1 MRIQSIECYPIRI
14 PGHPY
19 CGGHDTRK
27 NVGEYGS
34 YTTHGVY
41 RSIYT
46 MNAETLLVKI
56 TSDDGVVGWGET
68 QAAITPHIV
77 AQLVN
82 ELVAPG
88 LIGEDPYDV
97 AVLRDRGY
105 DKMRDRGHDSGQIVD
120 AISACDIALYDL
132 LGKAQG
138 KPVHKLL
145 GGAYRQEIPCYVS
158 GVPAVSVEEQADHI
172 RGWQAKGF
180 NRFKISLG
188 YGVKEDITHMEGM
201 RKELGD
207 VPVFLIDQHWVYN
220 LNDSIK
226 IGRAFEQLDIALM
239 ECPMDAE
246 IFAQYSKLCSALDLP
261 IALGEEFRTRFR
273 FKERIDAGGIDIA
286 QPDIGR
292 LGITEGMRVTT
303 LCGAAG
309 IPSAPHIGSGLAPYT
324 ASALQVAAT
333 TERLFLLEFQPTQID
348 VSDEYFTPSI
358 RPREGA
364 YHLSDLPGLGVEP
377 IMEKIAPHVFS

>member
-56 TSDDGVVGWGET
+56 TSDDGVVGLGET

-158 GVPAVSVEEQADHI
+158 GVPAVSVE
-172 RGWQAKGF
+172 
-180 NRFKISLG
+180 
-188 YGVKEDITHMEGM
+188 
-201 RKELGD
+201 
-207 VPVFLIDQHWVYN
+207 
-220 LNDSIK
+220 
-226 IGRAFEQLDIALM
+226 
-239 ECPMDAE
+239 
-246 IFAQYSKLCSALDLP
+246 
-261 IALGEEFRTRFR
+261 
-273 FKERIDAGGIDIA
+273 
-286 QPDIGR
+286 
-292 LGITEGMRVTT
+292 
-303 LCGAAG
+303 
-309 IPSAPHIGSGLAPYT
+309 
-324 ASALQVAAT
+324 
-333 TERLFLLEFQPTQID
+333 
-348 VSDEYFTPSI
+348 
-358 RPREGA
+358 
-364 YHLSDLPGLGVEP
+364 
-377 IMEKIAPHVFS
+377 

>member
-1 MRIQSIECYPIRI
+1 MQIKSIECYPLRI

-27 NVGEYGS
+27 NTGQYGD
-34 YTTHGVY
+34 YTTHAVY
-41 RSIYT
+41 RAIYT

-56 TSDDGVVGWGET
+56 MSDDGVVGWGET

-88 LIGEDPYDV
+88 YLGQDPHDY
-97 AVLRDRGY
+97 AVLRDRAY
-105 DKMRDRGHDSGQIVD
+105 DRLRDRGHDSGQYVD
-120 AISACDIALYDL
+120 AISACDIALHDL
-132 LGKAQG
+132 LGKVHG
-138 KPVHKLL
+138 KPVHQLL

-158 GVPAVSVEEQADHI
+158 GVPAVSVAEQADHM
-172 RGWQAKGF
+172 RRWQEQGF

-188 YGVKEDITHMEGM
+188 YGVKQDIAHMEGL
-201 RKELGD
+201 RRELGD
-207 VPVFLIDQHWVYN
+207 EPTFLVDQHWVYD
-220 LNDSIK
+220 LNDSIR
-226 IGRAFEQLDIALM
+226 IGRAFEALGIGFM

-246 IFAQYSKLCSALDLP
+246 IFAQYGKLCAALDLP
-261 IALGEEFRTRFR
+261 IALGEEFRTRYR
-273 FKERIDAGGIDIA
+273 FKERIDAGALDIA

-303 LCGAAG
+303 LCNAAG

-324 ASALQVAAT
+324 AASLQVAAA
-333 TERLFLLEFQPTQID
+333 TENLFLLEFQPTQID

-358 RPREGA
+358 RPRAGA

-377 IMEKIAPHVFS
+377 IEDKIKEHRFA

>member
-1 MRIQSIECYPIRI
+1 MKIQTIECYPLRI

-27 NVGEYGS
+27 NVGEYGD
-34 YTTHGVY
+34 YTTHEYY
-41 RSIYT
+41 RAIYT

-56 TSDDGVVGWGET
+56 TTDDGIVGWGET

-77 AQLVN
+77 ARIVD

-88 LIGEDPYDV
+88 LIGEDPCDC
-97 AVLRDRGY
+97 AVLRDRLY
-105 DKMRDRGHDSGQIVD
+105 DRLRDRGHDGGHFVD
-120 AISACDIALYDL
+120 AISACDIALYDI
-132 LGKAQG
+132 LGKAQN
-138 KPVHKLL
+138 KQVHKLL

-172 RGWQAKGF
+172 RKWQEQGF

-188 YGVKEDITHMEGM
+188 FGVRKDIAHMEGI
-201 RKELGD
+201 RNELGAD
-207 VPVFLIDQHWVYN
+207 PTFLIDAHWVYG
-220 LNDSIK
+220 LNDAVK
-226 IGRAFEQLDIALM
+226 LGRAFEALDIALL
-239 ECPMDAE
+239 ECPLDME
-246 IFAQYSKLCSALDLP
+246 IVSQYSRLCAALDLP
-261 IALGEEFRTRFR
+261 ISLGEEFRTRFR
-273 FKERIDAGGIDIA
+273 FKERIDANALDIA

-303 LCGAAG
+303 LCGASG
-309 IPSAPHIGSGLAPYT
+309 VTSAPHIGSGLAIYT
-324 ASALQVAAT
+324 AAALQVAAA
-333 TERLFLLEFQPTQID
+333 TEDLYLLEYQPTQIE

-364 YHLSDLPGLGVEP
+364 YHLSDVPGLGVEP
-377 IMEKIAPHVFS
+377 IVEKIEEHRFA